1 MDSKDVIKEVPSD
14 FFDEAVEA
22 MYETDPEDWVG
33 YDDKCEDIEFIS
45 EDYDPSQIKCDVTYS
60 LPESKRLDEVYDNAI
75 QLKNERREKCWKI
88 SYLNV
93 RSMIFSDKGLQGR
106 CGNR

>member
-1 MDSKDVIKEVPSD
+1 MVIIMNSEDEIKEAPSD

-45 EDYDPSQIKCDVTYS
+45 ENY
-60 LPESKRLDEVYDNAI
+60 E
-75 QLKNERREKCWKI
+75 
-88 SYLNV
+88 
-93 RSMIFSDKGLQGR
+93 F
-106 CGNR
+106 